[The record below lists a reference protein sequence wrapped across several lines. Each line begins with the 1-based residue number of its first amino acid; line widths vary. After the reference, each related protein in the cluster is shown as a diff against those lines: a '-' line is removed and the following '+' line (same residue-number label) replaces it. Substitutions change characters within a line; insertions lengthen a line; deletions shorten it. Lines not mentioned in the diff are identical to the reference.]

1 MIARKYYEKNDGYK
15 DILDA
20 LKKQFGEGMT
30 LSMVQEAVREC
41 NALCKEYDSL
51 SKKEKLHTHQMIF
64 PRAALYM
71 QMTQHMPKEQAIGL
85 LMEGIRIG
93 VEPDMK
99 RLQRLKDT
107 LNDLK
112 EMNAAGQREMELN
125 PAYNPFEPGYA
136 EALVDFIYEHYEGF
150 KLLICCSEGSPYES
164 FEEDL
169 IRLETETN
177 KEYAGLLQ
185 DKTGRRPILM
195 DMEWHLLST
204 AYIHL
209 ISEIVRHD
217 MPKADAK
224 GHMEFVCRLLYPG
237 WKELLG
243 IKE

>member
-1 MIARKYYEKNDGYK
+1 MPRDKSETNAKIITHMREEFLTYGYER
-15 DILDA
+15 A
-20 LKKQFGEGMT
+20 
-30 LSMVQEAVREC
+30 
-41 NALCKEYDSL
+41 SL
-51 SKKEKLHTHQMIF
+51 NRISSKVGITT
-64 PRAALYM
+64 AALYK
-71 QMTQHMPKEQAIGL
+71 HFRNKE
-85 LMEGIRIG
+85 
-93 VEPDMK
+93 DMFYF
-99 RLQRLKDT
+99 LVKDT
-107 LNDLK
+107 LNDLR

-136 EALVDFIYEHYEGF
+136 EALVDFIYGHYEGF

-164 FEEDL
+164 FEEEL
-169 IRLETETN
+169 IRMEAETN

-185 DKTGRRPILM
+185 DKTGRRSILT

-217 MPKADAK
+217 MPKEDAK